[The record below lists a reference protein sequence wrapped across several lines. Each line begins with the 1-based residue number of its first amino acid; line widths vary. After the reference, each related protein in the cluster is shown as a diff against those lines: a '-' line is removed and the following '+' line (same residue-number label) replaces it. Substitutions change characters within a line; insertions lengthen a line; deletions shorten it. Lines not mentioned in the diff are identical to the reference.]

1 MALTVGA
8 VAGYLVGRM
17 RSIRNVSRIEVLEF
31 QLKMARD
38 DAQAMLSQADEMH
51 ARTLDALQHRFD
63 ETVAKMKAELENVTA
78 EMLRRR
84 QAEFEDRKSVV

>member
-31 QLKMARD
+31 QLK
-38 DAQAMLSQADEMH
+38 
-51 ARTLDALQHRFD
+51 
-63 ETVAKMKAELENVTA
+63 
-78 EMLRRR
+78 
-84 QAEFEDRKSVV
+84 DRKSVV